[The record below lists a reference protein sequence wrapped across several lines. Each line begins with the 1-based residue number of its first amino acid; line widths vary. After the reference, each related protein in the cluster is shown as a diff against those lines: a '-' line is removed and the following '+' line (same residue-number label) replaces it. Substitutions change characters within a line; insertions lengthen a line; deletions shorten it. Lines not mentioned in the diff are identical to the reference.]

1 MNLCE
6 NTNKQPQSRYFLL
19 IGEHMK
25 LGIYKQAVIRQR
37 PSAGCGRSFDNDC
50 GASARGG

>member
-1 MNLCE
+1 M
-6 NTNKQPQSRYFLL
+6 KPQLRYFFL
-19 IGEHMK
+19 IGELMK

-37 PSAGCGRSFDNDC
+37 PSAGCGRNWDNDC